1 MSDISRRDVLR
12 RLALTL
18 TATGLIDRVAA
29 QEVHLMAAQAAGGG
43 TYAPKTFSAAQ
54 YKTLERMTDIIIPV
68 EHGARGALGPVEN
81 GAPGAVAA
89 GAAAWIDMISSENDE
104 LKASYAKGFAWLDGA
119 MKGRGAADFVSA
131 SATQQ
136 TELVDLIAYRR
147 NASPELT
154 PGIEFFTLVRRM
166 TVDAFYTS
174 AIGIKDIDY
183 RGNTPIGSY
192 PAPTESIAYALK
204 RSKLG

>member
-1 MSDISRRDVLR
+1 MSDLSRRDVLR

-29 QEVHLMAAQAAGGG
+29 AEVHSMTAQAAGGG
-43 TYAPKTFSAAQ
+43 SYAPKTFSAAH
-54 YKTLERMTDIIIPV
+54 YKTLERLTDIII
-68 EHGARGALGPVEN
+68 PVEN

-104 LKASYAKGFAWLDGA
+104 LKASYGKGFAWLDAA
-119 MKGRGAADFVSA
+119 MKGRGGADFVSA
-131 SATQQ
+131 AAARQI
-136 TELVDLIAYRR
+136 EIIDLIAYRR

-192 PAPTESIAYALK
+192 PAPTEAIAYALK
-204 RSKLG
+204 RSPLG

>member
-29 QEVHLMAAQAAGGG
+29 EEVHVMAAQAAGGG
-43 TYAPKTFSAAQ
+43 TYTPKTFSAAQ
-54 YKTLERMTDIIIPV
+54 YKALERLTDIII
-68 EHGARGALGPVEN
+68 PVEN

-104 LKASYAKGFAWLDGA
+104 LKASYAKGFVWLDGA

-131 SATQQ
+131 PAAQQ
-136 TELVDLIAYRR
+136 IELIDLIAYRR
-147 NASPELT
+147 NASPELS

-192 PAPTESIAYALK
+192 PAPTEAIAYALK
-204 RSKLG
+204 RSNMG

>member
-1 MSDISRRDVLR
+1 MSEISRRDVLR

-29 QEVHLMAAQAAGGG
+29 EEVHLMAAQAAGSG

-54 YKTLERMTDIIIPV
+54 YQTLERLTDIIIPV
-68 EHGARGALGPVEN
+68 EHGALGALGPVEN

-104 LKASYAKGFAWLDGA
+104 LKARYAKGFAWLDGT

-131 SATQQ
+131 TAAQQ

-166 TVDAFYTS
+166 TVDAFYTR

-183 RGNTPIGSY
+183 RGNPPIGSY